1 MDTINY
7 LLMDFESD
15 EFSTDDIER
24 LMKIRVS
31 ALPDTERKEIGHI
44 LASIDSDLN
53 DLVSIG
59 TPIYKVM
66 SYLPSAYLDNADDS
80 VPSVIVK
87 IGKTIQNIRI
97 LHDLL

>member
-1 MDTINY
+1 METINY

-31 ALPDTERKEIGHI
+31 ALPDIECKEIGHI
-44 LASIDSDLN
+44 LASIESDLN

-59 TPIYKVM
+59 SPIYKVM

-97 LHDLL
+97 LRDLL